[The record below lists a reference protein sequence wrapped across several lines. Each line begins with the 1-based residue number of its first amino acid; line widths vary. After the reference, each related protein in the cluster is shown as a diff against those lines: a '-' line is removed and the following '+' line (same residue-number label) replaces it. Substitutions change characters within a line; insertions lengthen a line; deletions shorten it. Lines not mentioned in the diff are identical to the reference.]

1 MLLDLLP
8 VDTLSCGIDPKAP
21 HESQRMIPGYFPKDM
36 PDVAPFDVITM
47 LACLEHIP
55 NEQLDEIK
63 AGCAK
68 FLKSGGRLIITIPSP
83 LVDGI
88 LTVLKALLLVDGLS
102 FEEHHGYRVSMTEEI
117 FDSPTFHLAVRHRFQ
132 LGLNNL
138 FVFVRS

>member
-1 MLLDLLP
+1 
-8 VDTLSCGIDPKAP
+8 
-21 HESQRMIPGYFPKDM
+21 
-36 PDVAPFDVITM
+36 
-47 LACLEHIP
+47 
-55 NEQLDEIK
+55 
-63 AGCAK
+63 
-68 FLKSGGRLIITIPSP
+68 
-83 LVDGI
+83 VDGI

>member
-1 MLLDLLP
+1 
-8 VDTLSCGIDPKAP
+8 
-21 HESQRMIPGYFPKDM
+21 MIPGYFPKDM